1 MPLPSEEGDHVCH
14 VPTAGLTVRSVD
26 GEVEILNSG
35 SQISNVNLRYGA
47 WKWSKTAYRTGVDF
61 TLARPNPTNWSPD
74 SALTLKIHDGRVF
87 GRHSTVTVEMAD
99 DHVRYVYNL
108 GFKPGQTNCSVDTG
122 VWWNAGWILQVHAFE
137 NRQPGVLRVG
147 GYALSS
153 SQPDTLKTDESDGLL
168 SVWSNDQGSILQ
180 PLSGFA
186 GHDWEQRLDDSVL
199 RTHLRRPFHATA
211 VAHTTPNGCASGE
224 TGVLVALAW
233 TGTDRDQAQAW
244 SIHASSPGRLELQH
258 PSLGNWSIDH
268 ELIPQIS

>member
-1 MPLPSEEGDHVCH
+1 
-14 VPTAGLTVRSVD
+14 
-26 GEVEILNSG
+26 
-35 SQISNVNLRYGA
+35 
-47 WKWSKTAYRTGVDF
+47 
-61 TLARPNPTNWSPD
+61 
-74 SALTLKIHDGRVF
+74 
-87 GRHSTVTVEMAD
+87 
-99 DHVRYVYNL
+99 
-108 GFKPGQTNCSVDTG
+108 
-122 VWWNAGWILQVHAFE
+122 
-137 NRQPGVLRVG
+137 
-147 GYALSS
+147 
-153 SQPDTLKTDESDGLL
+153 
-168 SVWSNDQGSILQ
+168 
-180 PLSGFA
+180 A